1 LNTYN
6 PLNIILLYTGS
17 TGFPLG
23 DAYTNRVLS
32 IAKGLVEVQC
42 NVKILIIYPGRKSGV
57 HGKKGTYNRIPYE
70 YLTPQQTS
78 KIYIIKKLIGLWGIF
93 ATIYYILFKI
103 RKADAIISFTESK
116 IYNLLIGITA
126 GFKNVLFYREIN
138 EFPRN
143 LIKKDTKELTSYQKF
158 LLKKVLSRIDGL
170 ICISDGLREFFINT
184 LSYKKPILVVPITV
198 DIERFNPVNV
208 PATQV
213 CKCITFCG
221 NLFGEK
227 DGVEILIRA
236 FAKIASRHTEYII
249 RLIGDKSN
257 TGELKKLNELIHKEG
272 LSDKVSFTGY
282 IGRDEI
288 PYFLSESAVL
298 VLARPNNIQA
308 QGGFPTK
315 LGEYLA
321 TGKPVLV
328 TSVGDIPKYLTDGL
342 NSFIAK
348 PGNIDNFSEKLD
360 YVLSNYELAI
370 EVGKKGRLLAEEQ
383 FEGRKQAIR
392 ITDFILKLRQNKL

>member
-1 LNTYN
+1 MNTYN